1 MHGFLRPLKCP
12 APSVRSVKGSFDL
25 SFAMFNGMGS
35 ILTSTV
41 DLIFAAAFFAK
52 GLQNIGIVDLLM
64 SGAQS
69 IGLDYTETSVVL
81 SAIIGIVTV
90 LTGSGVSGF
99 AITMV
104 KRTIIPCLTGYV
116 VMLIT
121 VNLIV

>member
-1 MHGFLRPLKCP
+1 M
-12 APSVRSVKGSFDL
+12 RSVKGSFDL

-104 KRTIIPCLTGYV
+104 KRTIIPCLTVYV